1 MKVLKNIT
9 ELVGTTPIIKLE
21 GGLECVADIYA
32 KLEFLNLTGSI
43 KDRAALSMIKT
54 AEAKGKIKPGDTIVE
69 PTSGNTG
76 IGLAALGSAMGY
88 NVVIVMP
95 DTMSAERITLMKAY
109 GANVILTDGKKGMSG
124 AIEKAEQIA
133 KECGGFITGQFTNP
147 ANPKAHFETT
157 GPEIWQDT
165 DGKIDILVCG
175 VGTGGTI
182 SGTGEF
188 LKSKKSDIKI
198 IGVEPASSPVLSG
211 GEKGAHK
218 IQGIGAGFV
227 PETLNTAIYDEI
239 IRVTDED
246 AYAQGKY
253 LAKNCGLLVGISS
266 GAAYK
271 AALDIAKR
279 PENKDK
285 NIVVIFPDSG
295 SRYLSTE
302 GYY

>member
-9 ELVGTTPIIKLE
+9 ELVGNTPIIKLE
-21 GGLECVADIYA
+21 RAPDCVADIYA
-32 KLEFLNLTGSI
+32 KLEFLSLTGSI
-43 KDRAALSMIKT
+43 KDRAALSMIRT
-54 AEAKGKIKPGDTIVE
+54 AEAKGKIKPGDTLIE

-76 IGLAALGSAMGY
+76 IGLAALGRALGY

-95 DTMSAERITLMKAY
+95 DTMSAERIKLIEAY
-109 GANVILTDGKKGMSG
+109 GASVVLTDGKKGMSG

-133 KECGGFITGQFTNP
+133 EECGGFITGQFTNP

-157 GPEIWQDT
+157 GPEIWRDT
-165 DGKIDILVCG
+165 DGKVDVLISG

-182 SGTGEF
+182 SGTGEY

-227 PETLNTAIYDEI
+227 PEVLNIDIYDEI
-239 IRVTDED
+239 IKVADED
-246 AYAQGKY
+246 AYEQGRY
-253 LAKNCGLLVGISS
+253 LAKSCGLLVGISS

-271 AALDIAKR
+271 AALDVAKR
-279 PENKDK
+279 PENKGK
-285 NIVVIFPDSG
+285 NIVVIFADSG